1 VGAIPVLDVTLR
13 AGPAGGRHDES
24 KRVAMRTSRFGLVV
38 AAICSLASCSLG
50 GALSSPP
57 VGSRLDAARAA
68 RPASVPSTLPLTLR
82 NLSGIGRAF
91 YYVVGLGTDGKWYRL
106 ARNGQLAPV
115 LASDMRDGYADYSL
129 PLPASGSLT
138 LALPQLSAARMYLS
152 LQRGLKV
159 TVSDSNVPSS
169 PPGWVASDPNYRT
182 AFDWIEFTFDQT
194 GWNGNTTAVDM
205 YGLPLKIGLT
215 GSSRQEVGTPP
226 GGRSKIFKALES
238 SAPFAALVI
247 DAPAKDGAL
256 HELRAIAPFHG
267 IENGVFDPNYLATYV
282 ASVWTA
288 FSNTPVTMNTSA
300 WGVYTGTV
308 TAGSLVFT
316 QSGQTSVAF
325 AEPTTHDVYA
335 NSGALAAQ
343 QCGSPPAQ
351 SCLVQGQL
359 ADALAAAFNRTTIP
373 ADAVLPACTK
383 REFYRT
389 PPVNEYARAIHAES
403 IRGLAY
409 AFGFDDS
416 CDFSSF
422 VADRAP
428 THLNVTIEP
437 F

>member
-1 VGAIPVLDVTLR
+1 VPPA
-13 AGPAGGRHDES
+13 AGP
-24 KRVAMRTSRFGLVV
+24 
-38 AAICSLASCSLG
+38 
-50 GALSSPP
+50 
-57 VGSRLDAARAA
+57 DAARAA
-68 RPASVPSTLPLTLR
+68 RPAGVPTTLPLTLR

-91 YYVVGLGTDGKWYRL
+91 YYVVGLGTDGNWYRL
-106 ARNGQLAPV
+106 ARDGRLAPV
-115 LASDMRDGYADYSL
+115 RASDTRDGYADYSL
-129 PLPASGSLT
+129 PLPASGTLT

-159 TVSDSNVPSS
+159 TVSNSNVPSS
-169 PPGWVASDPNYRT
+169 PPGWVASDPNYHT

-205 YGLPLKIGLT
+205 YGLPLKIELR
-215 GSSRQEVGTPP
+215 GSSGTQAVGT
-226 GGRSKIFKALES
+226 ALKRAS
-238 SAPFAALVI
+238 PFDALVVE
-247 DAPAKDGAL
+247 APGKGGPL
-256 HELRAIAPFHG
+256 HDLRAIAPFHG
-267 IENGVFDPNYLATYV
+267 IENGVFDPNYLATYI

-288 FSNTPVTMNTSA
+288 FGSTPVTMKTSA

-308 TAGSLVFT
+308 SNGSLVFT
-316 QSGQTSVAF
+316 QSGQSSIAF

-351 SCLVQGQL
+351 SCLVQGQI
-359 ADALAAAFNRTTIP
+359 ADALSAAFNRTTIP
-373 ADAVLPACTK
+373 ADPVLPACTK
-383 REFYRT
+383 SEFYRT

-428 THLNVTIEP
+428 THLDVTIEP